1 MSSLENYQYDSTQA
15 ELSRLMERLTQN
27 PATRKN
33 ILREVKKLE
42 PDLPIPE
49 LEIEESLRNVTNHAE
64 ARVQQLEA
72 KLREKEA
79 MEELNRRRQAL
90 VKKGKISD
98 EAEIEEVEKIMLEKG
113 IQNHD
118 TAADY
123 YKWMREQAT
132 PTPTAF
138 NRNVMDTTARNTLQS
153 FWKNPAM
160 AARDEASK
168 ALMELRKNPR
178 PIGL

>member
-1 MSSLENYQYDSTQA
+1 MPSLEDMAPEARDELALLARRLA
-15 ELSRLMERLTQN
+15 EN
-27 PATRKN
+27 PATRKEF
-33 ILREVKKLE
+33 LRLTKKAT

-49 LEIEESLRNVTNHAE
+49 LEIEDTVYAATNQAH
-64 ARVQQLEA
+64 ARVEQLEA

-79 MEELNRRRQAL
+79 LEELNRRRQAL

-98 EAEIEEVEKIMLEKG
+98 EAEIEQVEKIMLERG
-113 IQNHD
+113 ITNHE

-123 YKWMREQAT
+123 HKWMTEQAK
-132 PTPTAF
+132 PTPSTF
-138 NRNVMDTTARNTLQS
+138 SRNVMDDTARNTLSS
-153 FWKNPAM
+153 FWKNPQH
-160 AARDEASK
+160 AARDEATK